1 MNANISKHCFHDKM
15 PFSPMRWHEKQDKRE
30 MISIIYRIRTFNGR
44 QIDINKRSA
53 EAKLPR
59 KTLTG
64 ELLRNWVL
72 RMTAIRISTFPRMP
86 TMNVI
91 A

>member
-1 MNANISKHCFHDKM
+1 MSIVLILKHKKWDKYFM
-15 PFSPMRWHEKQDKRE
+15 L
-30 MISIIYRIRTFNGR
+30 SIIYRIRTLSGR
-44 QIDINKRSA
+44 QIDISRRSA

-64 ELLRNWVL
+64 ELFRNWVL
-72 RMTAIRISTFPRMP
+72 RMTAMRINTFPRIP
-86 TMNVI
+86 TMNVM

>member
-1 MNANISKHCFHDKM
+1 MVVLMYRNIKAFRSIVNTIHFNYGCLYFKTFFWGQL
-15 PFSPMRWHEKQDKRE
+15 PFKRIRVLVKNDKRV

-44 QIDINKRSA
+44 QIDINRRSA

-64 ELLRNWVL
+64 ELLRN
-72 RMTAIRISTFPRMP
+72 
-86 TMNVI
+86 
-91 A
+91 

>member
-1 MNANISKHCFHDKM
+1 MMHFNYVANISKLSFCDKL
-15 PFSPMRWHEKQDKRE
+15 PFQLRMLHVKNDKRV

-44 QIDINKRSA
+44 QIDINRRSA

-64 ELLRNWVL
+64 ELLRN
-72 RMTAIRISTFPRMP
+72 
-86 TMNVI
+86 
-91 A
+91 

>member
-1 MNANISKHCFHDKM
+1 MVANISIVLPLYSENKGKYVM
-15 PFSPMRWHEKQDKRE
+15 T
-30 MISIIYRIRTFNGR
+30 SIIYLMRTFNGR
-44 QIDINKRSA
+44 QIDINRRSA

-72 RMTAIRISTFPRMP
+72 RMTAIRINTFPRIP
-86 TMNVI
+86 TINVM

>member
-1 MNANISKHCFHDKM
+1 MSIVLIWLHKKWDKYL
-15 PFSPMRWHEKQDKRE
+15 
-30 MISIIYRIRTFNGR
+30 MISIIYRMRTLSGR
-44 QIDINKRSA
+44 QIDISRRSA

-64 ELLRNWVL
+64 ELFRNWVL
-72 RMTAIRISTFPRMP
+72 RMTAIRINTFPRIP
-86 TMNVI
+86 TMNVM